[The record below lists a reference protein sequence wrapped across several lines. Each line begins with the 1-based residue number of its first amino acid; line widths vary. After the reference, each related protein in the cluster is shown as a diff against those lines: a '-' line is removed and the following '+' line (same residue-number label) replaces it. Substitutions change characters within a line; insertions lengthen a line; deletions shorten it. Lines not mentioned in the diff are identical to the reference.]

1 MMTLT
6 ERINELNTL
15 LKQDE
20 FSVRL
25 QERFKNNQVKR
36 GLVLQSAKYNS
47 SPILY
52 MDDDFWNRPD
62 EEIVEELRHCY
73 EKHGCNIEVSDF
85 LNREYLLQKVLPR
98 VYSDDN
104 IAQLKKNHIVYRH
117 EMDLAFSFYIP
128 VHSEIESELAS
139 ITITDCLLEN
149 MDVDKDEMIEAA
161 KRNLQAQI
169 QFMDIREVMKS
180 MGVPVPECN
189 PDTDI
194 SMIAIT
200 NTSKINGAGVL
211 LDASNFSLL
220 VPELGNCF
228 AILPSSIHEC
238 LCVPFQSESDLLTF
252 AGMVKEINATAVALE
267 DKLTDSVYI
276 WKDGTISQFLN

>member
-15 LKQDE
+15 LKRDE

-52 MDDDFWNRPD
+52 LDDDFWNRPD

-73 EKHGCNIEVSDF
+73 EKRGCNIEVSDF

-128 VHSEIESELAS
+128 IHSEIKSELAS

-149 MDVDKDEMIEAA
+149 MDVDKDEMIVAA

-169 QFMDIREVMKS
+169 QFMNMGDVMKS
-180 MGVPVPECN
+180 MGVPATEC
-189 PDTDI
+189 PDT
-194 SMIAIT
+194 SMIVVS
-200 NTSKINGAGVL
+200 NSSRVNGAGVL
-211 LDASNFSLL
+211 LDASNFSSL

-238 LCVPFQSESDLLTF
+238 LCFQSESDLLTF
-252 AGMVKEINATAVALE
+252 ATMVKEVNDTSVSLE

-276 WKDGTISQFLN
+276 WNDGKLSQFLN

>member
-15 LKQDE
+15 LEKDE
-20 FSVRL
+20 FSVAL

-52 MDDDFWNRPD
+52 LDDDFWNRSD

-128 VHSEIESELAS
+128 IHSEIESELAS

-149 MDVDKDEMIEAA
+149 MDVDKDEMIS
-161 KRNLQAQI
+161 N
-169 QFMDIREVMKS
+169 QF
-180 MGVPVPECN
+180 
-189 PDTDI
+189 
-194 SMIAIT
+194 
-200 NTSKINGAGVL
+200 SKMAVL
-211 LDASNFSLL
+211 F
-220 VPELGNCF
+220 
-228 AILPSSIHEC
+228 
-238 LCVPFQSESDLLTF
+238 
-252 AGMVKEINATAVALE
+252 
-267 DKLTDSVYI
+267 
-276 WKDGTISQFLN
+276 

>member
-1 MMTLT
+1 M
-6 ERINELNTL
+6 
-15 LKQDE
+15 
-20 FSVRL
+20 
-25 QERFKNNQVKR
+25 
-36 GLVLQSAKYNS
+36 
-47 SPILY
+47 
-52 MDDDFWNRPD
+52 
-62 EEIVEELRHCY
+62 
-73 EKHGCNIEVSDF
+73 
-85 LNREYLLQKVLPR
+85 LQKVLPR
-98 VYSDDN
+98 VYSDEN

-128 VHSEIESELAS
+128 IHSEIESELAS

-161 KRNLQAQI
+161 KRNLQDQI

-211 LDASNFSLL
+211 LMPQIFR
-220 VPELGNCF
+220 C
-228 AILPSSIHEC
+228 
-238 LCVPFQSESDLLTF
+238 
-252 AGMVKEINATAVALE
+252 
-267 DKLTDSVYI
+267 
-276 WKDGTISQFLN
+276 WFLNWENVSPSCQVRFTSVFVFRSNRNRTCLLC

>member
-1 MMTLT
+1 M
-6 ERINELNTL
+6 
-15 LKQDE
+15 
-20 FSVRL
+20 
-25 QERFKNNQVKR
+25 
-36 GLVLQSAKYNS
+36 
-47 SPILY
+47 
-52 MDDDFWNRPD
+52 
-62 EEIVEELRHCY
+62 
-73 EKHGCNIEVSDF
+73 
-85 LNREYLLQKVLPR
+85 LQKVLPR

-128 VHSEIESELAS
+128 IHSEFESELAS

-211 LDASNFSLL
+211 LDASNFSSL

-228 AILPSSIHEC
+228 AILPSSI
-238 LCVPFQSESDLLTF
+238 QSESDLLTF
-252 AGMVKEINATAVALE
+252 VGMVKEINATAVALE

>member
-15 LKQDE
+15 LKRDE

-25 QERFKNNQVKR
+25 QERLKNNQVKR

-52 MDDDFWNRPD
+52 LDDDFWNRPD

-128 VHSEIESELAS
+128 IHSEIKSELAS

-149 MDVDKDEMIEAA
+149 MDVDKDEMIVAA

-169 QFMDIREVMKS
+169 QFMNMGDVMKS
-180 MGVPVPECN
+180 MGVPATEC
-189 PDTDI
+189 PDT
-194 SMIAIT
+194 SM
-200 NTSKINGAGVL
+200 L
-211 LDASNFSLL
+211 SL
-220 VPELGNCF
+220 
-228 AILPSSIHEC
+228 IH
-238 LCVPFQSESDLLTF
+238 
-252 AGMVKEINATAVALE
+252 I
-267 DKLTDSVYI
+267 
-276 WKDGTISQFLN
+276 

>member
-15 LKQDE
+15 LEKDE
-20 FSVRL
+20 FSVAL

-52 MDDDFWNRPD
+52 LDDDFWNRPD

-85 LNREYLLQKVLPR
+85 LNRGYLLQKVLPR

-104 IAQLKKNHIVYRH
+104 IVQLEKNHIVYRH
-117 EMDLAFSFYIP
+117 IMDLAFAFYLPI
-128 VHSEIESELAS
+128 HSESESELAS
-139 ITITDCLLEN
+139 LTITDCILEN
-149 MDVDKDEMIEAA
+149 MEVDEDELIAAA

-169 QFMDIREVMKS
+169 QFMNMGDVMKS
-180 MGVPVPECN
+180 MGVPATEC
-189 PDTDI
+189 PDT
-194 SMIAIT
+194 SMIVVS
-200 NTSKINGAGVL
+200 NSSRVNGAGVL
-211 LDASNFSLL
+211 LDASNFSSL
-220 VPELGNCF
+220 VPKLGNCF

-238 LCVPFQSESDLLTF
+238 ICVPFQSESDLLSF
-252 AGMVKEINATAVALE
+252 AAMVKEVNDTSVSLE

-276 WKDGTISQFLN
+276 WNDGKLSQFLN